1 MQRKIDK
8 LKKHTLLFVDDEE
21 NIQITLANIFKN
33 LEANFFI
40 AKDAKDALIIIKENS
55 NIDFVITDINMPNIN
70 GFELIREIQN
80 QNEKIKFLVLS
91 AHSETSYIKKA
102 NDLNIKNYLV
112 KPLDIIKL
120 INAIVE

>member
-1 MQRKIDK
+1 MQKKIDK
-8 LKKHTLLFVDDEE
+8 LKQYKLLFVDDEE

-33 LEANFFI
+33 LEVDFLI
-40 AKDAKDALIIIKENS
+40 AKDGTDALDLLKS
-55 NIDFVITDINMPNIN
+55 NQDIDYVITDINMPNIN

-80 QNEKIKFLVLS
+80 QNQKIKFLVLS

-102 NDLNIKNYLV
+102 NNLNIKNYLV